1 MPDNTSMSVWKTKT
15 CGTCGTSRQSEEQ
28 HYCWN
33 CGEELPAKT
42 WEKRAGGI
50 LSRAAIATILPVF
63 IVANGLWE
71 TQGTPL
77 MAECLA
83 SVFALTVLI
92 VTWDLVAWMVRDCWK
107 TRGVRIPLVL
117 AVATGWWAFG
127 ILTVSFSEMEDPRTG
142 ETTKIGPGMLS
153 PLPFIPLTNISREME
168 EQWDGGKNF
177 TGWMTKMILA
187 VYLPMGL
194 AGDPAP
200 GSTAGMGGHRRQKG
214 GRNPLGQRRTR
225 ENQGTSLTGAYISG

>member
-1 MPDNTSMSVWKTKT
+1 
-15 CGTCGTSRQSEEQ
+15 
-28 HYCWN
+28 
-33 CGEELPAKT
+33 
-42 WEKRAGGI
+42 
-50 LSRAAIATILPVF
+50 
-63 IVANGLWE
+63 
-71 TQGTPL
+71 

-194 AGDPAP
+194 AGAILLL
-200 GSTAGMGGHRRQKG
+200 GV
-214 GRNPLGQRRTR
+214 PLGWAAIAARRVEGIPWVR
-225 ENQGTSLTGAYISG
+225 DGLERIKALL